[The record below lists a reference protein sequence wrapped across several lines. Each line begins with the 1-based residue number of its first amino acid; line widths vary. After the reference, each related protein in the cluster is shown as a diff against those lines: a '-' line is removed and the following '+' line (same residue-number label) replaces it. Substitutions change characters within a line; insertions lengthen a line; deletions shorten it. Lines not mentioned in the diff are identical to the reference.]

1 MIFNAWDSI
10 RDFFSPTGPTP
21 TNVIGNALE
30 QADFVGMAMG
40 VVAVVAPVAIGVF
53 VVRRAF
59 TMSMRLVS
67 SFVR

>member
-1 MIFNAWDSI
+1 MITTIWDSI
-10 RDFFSPTGPTP
+10 RGMFISPDATVE
-21 TNVIGNALE
+21 NVIGDALT

-40 VVAVVAPVAIGVF
+40 VIGVVAPVAIGVF